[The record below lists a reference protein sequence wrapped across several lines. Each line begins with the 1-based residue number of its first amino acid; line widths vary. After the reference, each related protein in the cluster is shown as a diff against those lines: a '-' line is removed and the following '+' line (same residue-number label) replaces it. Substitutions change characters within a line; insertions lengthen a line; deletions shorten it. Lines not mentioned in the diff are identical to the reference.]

1 MAEGSLDFEARIRLA
16 EADLAKIRSQLRT
29 ISTEA
34 QQQGSQLDKAF
45 STPLRNIA
53 KLAGGI
59 GAGVGLQ
66 QLTKQLINIRGEFQ
80 KLEVAFETMLGNKEQ
95 ADALMQQMIQTAA
108 TTPFDLTSVSNGA
121 KQLLAYGIAAEDV
134 NETLIRLGDIA
145 AGLSIP
151 LGDLVY
157 LYGTTRAQGRLYT
170 QDLNQFTGR
179 GIPMIGELAK
189 QFGVAESEIKEMVEA
204 GKVGFPEVQKVIES
218 LTDEGGKF
226 GGLMEKQSKTL
237 SGQISNLEDSFQ
249 QMFNEIGQGTEGVLS
264 GGISVVASLVENYEK
279 VGKVL
284 MSLVATYGA
293 YKAAVIVAAAIQKSM
308 VIAQNEAEAA
318 SIYRILTAEQQEMI
332 SKKGL
337 STSSAEYLVLVKAES
352 ASNMQ
357 AAKAALDK
365 ARLEVSASS
374 KALAARRAE
383 YVAAKQQ
390 AAQRAA
396 ELAQIKAS
404 GTAKQIETAQ
414 RKLSAAETKRET
426 AAIAYQSAAKD
437 FNTKKIAVETAAKTA
452 NTTMTAANTA
462 ATAANTTAT
471 RGGSVAKMMQYK
483 WTLLVEKAQKM
494 LNATMLKNPYVLAT
508 TAVVALAGAL
518 WSLSKAQTATERGQ
532 ANFNRNVEET
542 KKKLEDIKSRSEEY
556 IGIIRDENATEYDR
570 IRAYEELGKIMPSI
584 TEQYTLQELAASDAS
599 ETAKEMNKSIN
610 EMEFSAVKQRM
621 EDLRIVIARLEEQV
635 KATQGQGVTYVA
647 NQLLGA
653 QEQLKEEEKLYAK
666 MVEQRKQAQWEALPI
681 ETKIAVKS
689 FEKAELEQQFNQAK
703 EDLQTYLDEE
713 DAKQKANPLTYQRD
727 VMVEFRLRSNYEY
740 LKALYEQQQ
749 KDLTDLIASNSANGD
764 LQSVIDKLTAT
775 EKSLKTARSNYAS
788 SGSDDDKKELEELET
803 TYKTLTDTYKSMT
816 DQTWVTAKQI
826 ADNRIKL
833 EQETTKA
840 LLQQQIEQTV
850 NKKEQLRLQYEAELA
865 AIDQSE
871 REFKKSNRGATSTSF
886 DSQRQMAKTDYEIQV
901 KVLDDE
907 WQKFMKELQE
917 GTTKMQEDA
926 ELEVMQRELAT
937 ATDITTQLEL
947 QEKIRKRMLQQELS
961 NIDKEESEAIKTA
974 NENGQS
980 TEAVT
985 AEFDKRRQ
993 TATDK
998 SEAEGLTER
1007 LRMYEEYANKV
1018 IDIEQRKNEKIK
1030 SINQNKQL
1038 TPEQKK
1044 EQTEK
1049 VISIAEFEQAN
1060 AFGGD
1065 AAEVI
1070 SGDIAGIVQ
1079 QIMSMSIEQ
1088 LMAQIPILKSELERL
1103 KKTGANIDEIIL
1115 AQTKL
1120 EAAQKALT
1128 QQTSKLGSVTDDTAE
1143 GIKKKYKEAADVLK
1157 SINDV
1162 CDSVSESFG
1171 DLLGEAGQDAL
1182 SVIKTITSSVIGVI
1196 TAIQSTA
1203 TAAAAGVS
1211 AVEKASVILTII
1223 SLAIQA
1229 IMAIVNVMTKYFS
1242 KNAQIQKQI
1251 DAQKEKIEG
1260 FQEQYD
1266 ELERTQKS
1274 QTGRKY
1280 WETQIELS
1288 KNLQEQIKELDEAI
1302 LLAQEQVDSA
1312 ATQKKKEEAE
1322 EQLDE
1327 LEEERYD
1334 AVDKKRETL
1343 QEFYDELA
1351 TTDLSSFSQS
1361 LAESIVEGWENG
1373 LKGMNEAW
1381 DTAMDDLM
1389 RSMLTKQLA
1398 LELEENLKGV
1408 FDTINKSFGEGDTEL
1423 SESEIAAIQAEYEAA
1438 KQSAE
1443 DKAKAYEELYNS
1455 LGLGEENEED
1465 LEGSSGGFESMSQ
1478 DTADELNGRFTAI
1491 QISTASIDTKMDTI
1505 IQGNGQLLSAAQ
1517 QFCANVS
1524 LIAGIADNQLNELRQ
1539 INENTA
1545 VLSEM
1550 NVKLKRIE
1558 ENTSRL

>member
-45 STPLRNIA
+45 STPLKNIA

-95 ADALMQQMIQTAA
+95 ADTLMQQMIQTAA

-151 LGDLVY
+151 LADLVY

-189 QFGVAESEIKEMVEA
+189 QFGVAESEIREMVEA

-249 QMFNEIGQGTEGVLS
+249 QMFNEIGQGTEGILS

-293 YKAAVIVAAAIQKSM
+293 YKAAVIVAAATSKGWTIASM
-308 VIAQNEAEAA
+308 A
-318 SIYRILTAEQQEMI
+318 
-332 SKKGL
+332 
-337 STSSAEYLVLVKAES
+337 
-352 ASNMQ
+352 
-357 AAKAALDK
+357 
-365 ARLEVSASS
+365 
-374 KALAARRAE
+374 
-383 YVAAKQQ
+383 
-390 AAQRAA
+390 
-396 ELAQIKAS
+396 
-404 GTAKQIETAQ
+404 
-414 RKLSAAETKRET
+414 
-426 AAIAYQSAAKD
+426 
-437 FNTKKIAVETAAKTA
+437 
-452 NTTMTAANTA
+452 
-462 ATAANTTAT
+462 
-471 RGGSVAKMMQYK
+471 QYK
-483 WTLLVEKAQKM
+483 WLLLVEKAQKM

-508 TAVVALAGAL
+508 TAIVALTAAL
-518 WSLSKAQTATERGQ
+518 YNLSKSSNAADIAQK
-532 ANFNRNVEET
+532 NFNKTNEEA
-542 KKKLEDIKSRSEEY
+542 KNKLSDIKTKSEEY
-556 IGIIRDENATEYDR
+556 LGIIRDENATMYDR
-570 IRAYEELGKIMPSI
+570 TVAYDNLSKIMPALTS
-584 TEQYTLQELAASDAS
+584 QYSMLELAAANSS
-599 ETAKEMNKSIN
+599 VVAKQSNDELNK
-610 EMEFSAVKQRM
+610 MEFSEVEKRIG
-621 EDLRIVIARLEEQV
+621 ELRNQIVLLNEQMKTAGQGAPAIQERIDITEEQ
-635 KATQGQGVTYVA
+635 
-647 NQLLGA
+647 LRR
-653 QEQLKEEEKLYAK
+653 EEEQYKK
-666 MVEQRKQAQWEALPI
+666 MIQNR
-681 ETKIAVKS
+681 
-689 FEKAELEQQFNQAK
+689 EKAEWDALSVEQKISIKTQEKTEIERQFK
-703 EDLQTYLDEE
+703 E
-713 DAKQKANPLTYQRD
+713 AKQKLESFIKESDSMDSLIKPKDYYL
-727 VMVEFRLRSNYEY
+727 EFQLRSNFEY
-740 LKALYEQQQ
+740 LKQQYEKLNGEVSTLMESTPKAENIQVI
-749 KDLTDLIASNSANGD
+749 TNRLIS
-764 LQSVIDKLTAT
+764 T
-775 EKSLKTARSNYAS
+775 EQNISQARSSYAS
-788 SGSDDDKKELEELET
+788 SGSDDDKKELEDLEA

-871 REFKKSNRGATSTSF
+871 REFKKNNRGATSTSF

-926 ELEVMQRELAT
+926 ELEAMQRELAT

-961 NIDKEESEAIKTA
+961 DIGKEEAEAIKAA

-998 SEAEGLTER
+998 SEAEGLAEK
-1007 LRMYEEYANKV
+1007 LRIYQEYADRV
-1018 IDIEQRKNEKIK
+1018 IEIEMDKNEKIK
-1030 SINQNKQL
+1030 SINANRNLTQEEKEKRTKQV
-1038 TPEQKK
+1038 
-1044 EQTEK
+1044 TEA
-1049 VISIAEFEQAN
+1049 AEFEQEN
-1060 AFGGD
+1060 VFGGGD
-1065 AAEVI
+1065 AEIIA
-1070 SGDIAGIVQ
+1070 GDMAGIVQ
-1079 QIMSMSIEQ
+1079 QIMAMSMEQ
-1088 LMAQIPILKSELERL
+1088 ITKQITILQAELNRL
-1103 KKTGANIDEIIL
+1103 KQSGADESEIIKV
-1115 AQTKL
+1115 QTQLTAARKQFKKL
-1120 EAAQKALT
+1120 QDE
-1128 QQTSKLGSVTDDTAE
+1128 SDDTAD
-1143 GIKKKYKEAADVLK
+1143 GIKDKYKQAADALRSV
-1157 SINDV
+1157 NTV
-1162 CDSVSESFG
+1162 CDTVKESFG
-1171 DLLGEAGQDAL
+1171 DLLDEAGQDAIQ
-1182 SVIKTITSSVIGVI
+1182 VIQTVSTSVIGVI
-1196 TAIQSTA
+1196 MGIQQ
-1203 TAAAAGVS
+1203 AAQLGAEGIKTI
-1211 AVEKASVILTII
+1211 EGASVILTII
-1223 SLAIQA
+1223 SMAVQA

-1251 DAQKEKIEG
+1251 DQQTEKVEKLNKQYEDIE
-1260 FQEQYD
+1260 
-1266 ELERTQKS
+1266 RAQKS

-1302 LLAQEQVDSA
+1302 ILAQEQVDSA

-1334 AVDKKRETL
+1334 AVDKNRETL

-1408 FDTINKSFGEGDTEL
+1408 FDAINKSFGEGDTEL

-1455 LGLGEENEED
+1455 LGLAEDSEED

>member
-1 MAEGSLDFEARIRLA
+1 MAGLHFDITGDNSDFMRKLQETQAGVKNA
-16 EADLAKIRSQLRT
+16 SNKITQSGESIEDMFSKLT
-29 ISTEA
+29 KAAAAFGAGFSA
-34 QQQGSQLDKAF
+34 QQL
-45 STPLRNIA
+45 
-53 KLAGGI
+53 
-59 GAGVGLQ
+59 V
-66 QLTKQLINIRGEFQ
+66 KQLVNVRGEFQ
-80 KLEVAFETMLGNKEQ
+80 KLEVAFETMLGNKERS
-95 ADALMQQMIQTAA
+95 DALMQQIVKTAA
-108 TTPFDLTSVSNGA
+108 TTPFNLQDVANGA
-121 KQLLAYGIAAEDV
+121 KQLLAYGIEAENV

-151 LGDLVY
+151 LGDLTY

-170 QDLNQFTGR
+170 EDFNQFTGR
-179 GIPMIGELAK
+179 GIPMIEMLAEK
-189 QFGVAESEIKEMVEA
+189 FGVAESEVKGLVEA
-204 GKVGFPEVQKVIES
+204 GRVGFPEVQSVIES
-218 LTDEGGKF
+218 LTNEGGKF

-293 YKAAVIVAAAIQKSM
+293 YKAAVIVAAATSKGWTIASM
-308 VIAQNEAEAA
+308 A
-318 SIYRILTAEQQEMI
+318 
-332 SKKGL
+332 
-337 STSSAEYLVLVKAES
+337 
-352 ASNMQ
+352 
-357 AAKAALDK
+357 
-365 ARLEVSASS
+365 
-374 KALAARRAE
+374 
-383 YVAAKQQ
+383 
-390 AAQRAA
+390 
-396 ELAQIKAS
+396 
-404 GTAKQIETAQ
+404 
-414 RKLSAAETKRET
+414 
-426 AAIAYQSAAKD
+426 
-437 FNTKKIAVETAAKTA
+437 
-452 NTTMTAANTA
+452 
-462 ATAANTTAT
+462 
-471 RGGSVAKMMQYK
+471 QYK
-483 WTLLVEKAQKM
+483 WLLLVEKAQKM

-508 TAVVALAGAL
+508 TAIVALTAAL
-518 WSLSKAQTATERGQ
+518 YNLSKSSNAADIAQK
-532 ANFNRNVEET
+532 NFNKTNEEA
-542 KKKLEDIKSRSEEY
+542 KNKLSDIKTKSEEY
-556 IGIIRDENATEYDR
+556 LGIIRDENATMYDR
-570 IRAYEELGKIMPSI
+570 TVAYDNLSKIMPALTS
-584 TEQYTLQELAASDAS
+584 QYSMLELAAANSS
-599 ETAKEMNKSIN
+599 IVAKQSNDELNK
-610 EMEFSAVKQRM
+610 MEFSEVEKRIGELRKQISQ
-621 EDLRIVIARLEEQV
+621 LNEQM
-635 KATQGQGVTYVA
+635 KTAGQGAPAIQERIDITE
-647 NQLLGA
+647 
-653 QEQLKEEEKLYAK
+653 EQLKREEEQYKK
-666 MVEQRKQAQWEALPI
+666 MIQNREKAEWEALPVEQKISIKTQEKTEI
-681 ETKIAVKS
+681 ER
-689 FEKAELEQQFNQAK
+689 QFK
-703 EDLQTYLDEE
+703 E
-713 DAKQKANPLTYQRD
+713 AKQKLESFIKESDSMDSLIKPKDYYL
-727 VMVEFRLRSNYEY
+727 EFQLRSNFEY
-740 LKALYEQQQ
+740 LKQQYEKLNGEVSTLMESTPKAENIQVI
-749 KDLTDLIASNSANGD
+749 TNRLIS
-764 LQSVIDKLTAT
+764 T
-775 EKSLKTARSNYAS
+775 EQNISQARSSYAS

-871 REFKKSNRGATSTSF
+871 REFKKSNRGATSIAF
-886 DSQRQMAKTDYEIQV
+886 DSQRQIAKTDYEIQV

-917 GTTKMQEDA
+917 GTAKMQEDA
-926 ELEVMQRELAT
+926 ELESMQRELAT

-961 NIDKEESEAIKTA
+961 DIDKEESEAIKTA

-993 TATDK
+993 VIIQK
-998 SEAEGLTER
+998 SEAEGLAER

-1088 LMAQIPILKSELERL
+1088 LMAQIPIIKSELERL

-1171 DLLGEAGQDAL
+1171 DLLGETGQDAL

-1211 AVEKASVILTII
+1211 AVEKASVILTVI
-1223 SLAIQA
+1223 SLAVQA
-1229 IMAIVNVMTKYFS
+1229 IMSIVNVMTKYFS

-1251 DAQKEKIEG
+1251 DQQTEKVEKLN
-1260 FQEQYD
+1260 EQY
-1266 ELERTQKS
+1266 ENIERAQKS

-1334 AVDKKRETL
+1334 AIDKNRETL

-1373 LKGMNEAW
+1373 LEGMGDAW
-1381 DTAMDDLM
+1381 ETAMDDLM

-1408 FDTINKSFGEGDTEL
+1408 FDAINDSFSEGDTEL
-1423 SESEIAAIQAEYEAA
+1423 SESDIAAIQAEYEAA

-1455 LGLGEENEED
+1455 LGLAEDSEED